1 MTAVH
6 DAIRPVETTRNGNL
20 PKALIADDEPDMLRF
35 LKSQLSTHY
44 QIIEAVDGQQ
54 AIEKASQFLPDVI
67 LLDMMMP
74 GLDGPA
80 TFQAL
85 RSDPE
90 TSAIPV
96 VFLTAKAMS
105 AEVDH
110 LRALG
115 ARGVLIKP
123 FDPIALPRLLRELL
137 GTGRPDEE

>member
-1 MTAVH
+1 MKVLL
-6 DAIRPVETTRNGNL
+6 V
-20 PKALIADDEPDMLRF
+20 DDEVDIRRIAA
-35 LKSQLSTHY
+35 LSLS
-44 QIIEAVDGQQ
+44 AVGGMEVAQ
-54 AIEKASQFLPDVI
+54 ASGGSEGIRKAREDRPDVI

-74 GLDGPA
+74 GLDGLA

-105 AEVDH
+105 AEVER

-123 FDPIALPRLLRELL
+123 FDPMALPGLLRELL
-137 GTGRPDEE
+137 DAGRLDEE

>member
-1 MTAVH
+1 VK
-6 DAIRPVETTRNGNL
+6 VL
-20 PKALIADDEPDMLRF
+20 LVDDEADIRRIAA
-35 LKSQLSTHY
+35 LSLSGVGGM
-44 QIIEAVDGQQ
+44 EVAQ
-54 AIEKASQFLPDVI
+54 AGGGSEGIRMAREDRPDVI

-105 AEVDH
+105 TEVGR
-110 LRALG
+110 LRDLG

-123 FDPIALPRLLRELL
+123 FDPMALPRLLRELL
-137 GTGRPDEE
+137 DTGRPDEE

>member
-1 MTAVH
+1 MKVLL
-6 DAIRPVETTRNGNL
+6 V
-20 PKALIADDEPDMLRF
+20 DDEADIRRIAA
-35 LKSQLSTHY
+35 LSLSGVGGM
-44 QIIEAVDGQQ
+44 EVAQ
-54 AIEKASQFLPDVI
+54 ASGGSEGIRMAREDRPDVI

-115 ARGVLIKP
+115 ASGVLIKP
-123 FDPIALPRLLRELL
+123 FDPMALPRLLRELL
-137 GTGRPDEE
+137 DAGPPDEE

>member
-1 MTAVH
+1 VK
-6 DAIRPVETTRNGNL
+6 VL
-20 PKALIADDEPDMLRF
+20 LVDDEADIRRIAA
-35 LKSQLSTHY
+35 LSLSGVGGM
-44 QIIEAVDGQQ
+44 EVAQ
-54 AIEKASQFLPDVI
+54 AGGGSEGIRMAREDRPDVI

-80 TFQAL
+80 TLQAL

-105 AEVDH
+105 AEVER
-110 LRALG
+110 LRGLG

-123 FDPIALPRLLRELL
+123 FDPMALPRLLRELL
-137 GTGRPDEE
+137 DTGRPAR

>member
-1 MTAVH
+1 MKVLL
-6 DAIRPVETTRNGNL
+6 V
-20 PKALIADDEPDMLRF
+20 DDEADIRRIAA
-35 LKSQLSTHY
+35 LSLSG
-44 QIIEAVDGQQ
+44 IGGMEVAQ
-54 AIEKASQFLPDVI
+54 ASGGSEGIRMAREDRPDVI

-105 AEVDH
+105 AEVDR
-110 LRALG
+110 LRDLG

-123 FDPIALPRLLRELL
+123 FDPMALPRLLRELL
-137 GTGRPDEE
+137 DTGRLAR

>member
-1 MTAVH
+1 MKVLL
-6 DAIRPVETTRNGNL
+6 V
-20 PKALIADDEPDMLRF
+20 DDEVDIRRIAA
-35 LKSQLSTHY
+35 LSLSGVGGM
-44 QIIEAVDGQQ
+44 EVAQ
-54 AIEKASQFLPDVI
+54 ASGGSEGIRKAREDRPDVI

-74 GLDGPA
+74 GLDGLA

-96 VFLTAKAMS
+96 IFLTAKAMS
-105 AEVDH
+105 AEVDR

-123 FDPIALPRLLRELL
+123 FDPMALPRLLRDLVS
-137 GTGRPDEE
+137 GQPDEE

>member
-1 MTAVH
+1 VK
-6 DAIRPVETTRNGNL
+6 VL
-20 PKALIADDEPDMLRF
+20 LVDDEVDIRRIAA
-35 LKSQLSTHY
+35 LSLSGVGGM
-44 QIIEAVDGQQ
+44 EVAQ
-54 AIEKASQFLPDVI
+54 ASGGSEGIRKAREDRPDVI

-74 GLDGPA
+74 GLDGLA

-96 VFLTAKAMS
+96 IFLTAKAMS
-105 AEVDH
+105 AEVDR

-123 FDPIALPRLLRELL
+123 FDPMALPRLLRDLVS
-137 GTGRPDEE
+137 GQPDEE